1 MGKGKVIQEGTYSQ
15 IQNHLNDQETV
26 EDDDQVNKVK
36 NGTKSKTAKNGKN
49 GDVIKGEK
57 VQEKNLEIKKA
68 GGIGFK
74 NFWNYIKASD
84 ALVTFFI
91 FVILKL
97 GSVALYVLSGWF
109 LSFILISSS

>member
-1 MGKGKVIQEGTYSQ
+1 MEKGKVIQEGTYSQ
-15 IQNHLNDQETV
+15 IRNHLNDQETV
-26 EDDDQVNKVK
+26 EDDDQVTKVK
-36 NGTKSKTAKNGKN
+36 SKMAGNGKK
-49 GDVIKGEK
+49 GADVIKGEK

-97 GSVALYVLSGWF
+97 GSVALYVLSGWV
-109 LSFILISSS
+109 

>member
-1 MGKGKVIQEGTYSQ
+1 MEKGKVIQEGTYSQ
-15 IQNHLNDQETV
+15 IRNHLNDQEAI
-26 EDDDQVNKVK
+26 EDDDQVTKV
-36 NGTKSKTAKNGKN
+36 KSKTAKNGKN
-49 GDVIKGEK
+49 GDVIKSEK
-57 VQEKNLEIKKA
+57 LQEKNLEIKKA

-109 LSFILISSS
+109 